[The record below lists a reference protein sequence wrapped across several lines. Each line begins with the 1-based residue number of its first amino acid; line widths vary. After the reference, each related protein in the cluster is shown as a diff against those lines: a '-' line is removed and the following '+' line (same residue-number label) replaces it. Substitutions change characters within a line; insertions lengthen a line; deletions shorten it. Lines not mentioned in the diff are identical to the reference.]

1 MANQTPS
8 PAASGEGITSST
20 LKIIA
25 IVGMTANHGAWIFAP
40 FLPFPALC
48 ALLACGGVTFPIMA
62 FLLVEGYRHTS
73 SPGRY
78 AARLLFFALI
88 AQIPYSLFLSSN
100 LNVLFT
106 LLIGLALLHVHD
118 HGLPSIGGQ
127 GRQDERAA
135 LEQDGKLARFRQSRV
150 TFWVSVVIGVAVSS
164 LCDWGVLGPLM
175 ILMGYLMPTR
185 TQRIIAPL
193 ALAVLSIGLPQAEEL
208 LAGGGMNA
216 LPYLLYALVGCTS
229 AAPLL
234 FSYKGARGL
243 PMKYFFYA
251 YYPLH
256 ILVLGLLRI
265 ALFGTA

>member
-1 MANQTPS
+1 MANRIPS
-8 PAASGEGITSST
+8 NVPSGKGITSST

-48 ALLACGGVTFPIMA
+48 FLLACGGVTFPIMA

-78 AARLLFFALI
+78 AARLLAFALL

-106 LLIGLALLHVHD
+106 LLIGLALLHIHD
-118 HGLPSIGGQ
+118 HGLPSIG
-127 GRQDERAA
+127 RQKREGEPVL
-135 LEQDGKLARFRQSRV
+135 LEQGGKLARFRQSRV
-150 TFWVSVVIGVAVSS
+150 TFWGCAVIGVVVSS

-185 TQRIIAPL
+185 AQRIVSPI
-193 ALAVLSIGLPQAEEL
+193 ALAALSIGLPQAGEL
-208 LAGGGMNA
+208 LMGGGMDA

-265 ALFGTA
+265 ALFGMA